1 MVVRLCVFKQKTAYE
16 MRISDWSS
24 DVCSS
29 DLVLQAT
36 HGVVSG
42 APEFFRRAFGADVDA
57 FRRILLLPQHFIFN
71 REWFEAEGGRGQLDD
86 YEAAIRR
93 LSPSQKGELLAKL
106 SSRHPSRFRDL
117 RDEEEDDLL
126 QIGRAHV

>member
-1 MVVRLCVFKQKTAYE
+1 

-29 DLVLQAT
+29 DLLPERSFVSDGWTRYELRSLQLVLQAT

-93 LSPSQKGELLAKL
+93 LSPSQKGELLAKI
-106 SSRHPSRFRDL
+106 SS
-117 RDEEEDDLL
+117 
-126 QIGRAHV
+126 QIGRASCRERVCQDV